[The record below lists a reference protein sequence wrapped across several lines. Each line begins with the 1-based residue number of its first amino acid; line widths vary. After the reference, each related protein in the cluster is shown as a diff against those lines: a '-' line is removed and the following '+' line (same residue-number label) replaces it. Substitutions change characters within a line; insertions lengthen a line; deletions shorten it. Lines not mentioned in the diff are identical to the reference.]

1 MLARIPPPASR
12 FPLPLPGTLSQLV
25 SLFFREDNP
34 GTAPKPGYAYAKTN
48 VTAWAV
54 EDLTIYITHF
64 YFSVIYVHPCGTP
77 EPYLTYFCSSFGT
90 SHTP

>member
-1 MLARIPPPASR
+1 
-12 FPLPLPGTLSQLV
+12 LSQLV

-64 YFSVIYVHPCGTP
+64 YFSVIYVHP
-77 EPYLTYFCSSFGT
+77 
-90 SHTP
+90 